1 MGVVVGRAVG
11 IVAVSVGGARV
22 GESIGSVGVGA
33 GSEEVQE
40 IKIKENKIE
49 STKRKCK
56 FLRMGRIVLLTL
68 CFVNYADSSS

>member
-68 CFVNYADSSS
+68 CFVNYAN

>member
-56 FLRMGRIVLLTL
+56 FLRMGRIVLSTRH
-68 CFVNYADSSS
+68 FVNS